1 MNKLLVGVLALLS
14 VPALAQDRVSKFDK
28 NNDNRVDY
36 TELSS
41 VCNISKQLFDK
52 ADKDSDGFLTNSE
65 MRTAK
70 SYLFRNCGK

>member
-1 MNKLLVGVLALLS
+1 MKVLYITLLASLSTLAT
-14 VPALAQDRVSKFDK
+14 AQDRVSKFDK

-52 ADKDSDGFLTNSE
+52 ADKDSDGFLTNNE

-70 SYLFRNCGK
+70 SYLFRSCGK

>member
-1 MNKLLVGVLALLS
+1 MKVLYITLLASLSTLAT
-14 VPALAQDRVSKFDK
+14 AQDRVSKFDK